1 MKKKITM
8 DFVRWGAMSPQ
19 KHKEARQPEKC
30 TTSMFH
36 VAPTV
41 WGIYAFPRG
50 FVFDWLLGMSE
61 SDMRQTNRFRW
72 VKDAKGHRVTLHDVA
87 DPDYH
92 KYEQNIN
99 RLSRLNHMDRNGGWT
114 LGGRELNSCYYWDG
128 PANKFKYGGDIW
140 HHLEFFHYK
149 YNDAK
154 YGYYPDAK
162 NVYYR
167 DFKHGYFQ
175 EEDEHLVSKKVRIVP
190 MQAIKE
196 RSGSWVKTSIRD
208 YRKALRKFNDCRK
221 RFEAMGK
228 DTQRKNI
235 CYIAAPEG
243 CRDIR
248 AQMEVFIERV

>member
-1 MKKKITM
+1 MAKKITM

-19 KHKEARQPEKC
+19 KHKEARRPETS
-30 TTSMFH
+30 TTSKFH

-61 SDMRQTNRFRW
+61 SDLRQTNRFRW
-72 VKDAKGHRVTLHDVA
+72 VKDEKGRRVKDEDFHD
-87 DPDYH
+87 DN
-92 KYEQNIN
+92 YEKMKQNEK
-99 RLSRLNHMDRNGGWT
+99 RLSRLNHMTGNCSWRCEGNEGYTW
-114 LGGRELNSCYYWDG
+114 NG

-154 YGYYPDAK
+154 YGYYPDVQ
-162 NVYYR
+162 NVYYP

-190 MQAIKE
+190 LQAIKE

-208 YRKALRKFNDCRK
+208 YRKALRKFNDCKK

>member
-1 MKKKITM
+1 M
-8 DFVRWGAMSPQ
+8 
-19 KHKEARQPEKC
+19 
-30 TTSMFH
+30 
-36 VAPTV
+36 
-41 WGIYAFPRG
+41 
-50 FVFDWLLGMSE
+50 
-61 SDMRQTNRFRW
+61 
-72 VKDAKGHRVTLHDVA
+72 
-87 DPDYH
+87 
-92 KYEQNIN
+92 
-99 RLSRLNHMDRNGGWT
+99 SRLHHMERNGGWSIAD
-114 LGGRELNSCYYWDG
+114 GEVFNPKDDSCYYWDG

-154 YGYYPDAK
+154 YGYYPDV
-162 NVYYR
+162 NHVYYP
-167 DFKHGYFQ
+167 DFKHGYFL

-196 RSGSWVKTSIRD
+196 RSGSWVKTGIRD

-248 AQMEVFIERV
+248 AQMEVFIEKV